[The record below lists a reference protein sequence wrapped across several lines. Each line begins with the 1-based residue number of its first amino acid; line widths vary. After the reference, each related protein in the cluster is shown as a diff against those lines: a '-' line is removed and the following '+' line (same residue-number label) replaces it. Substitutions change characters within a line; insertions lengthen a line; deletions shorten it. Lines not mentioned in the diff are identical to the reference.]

1 MAVPPLALLPLE
13 GRLRRPFGQ
22 KPVPQKDQFRACGFL
37 PLPIACEQPWC
48 GYQQQPLGNSLRTPP
63 FSYPFSLLPCDF
75 LTPRDWLS
83 IWCTEK
89 TLVESQ
95 SDLIT
100 TGGTKVLDQFLKLPN
115 GYEKQR
121 GGERI
126 HSYLAALRFILIV
139 S

>member
-1 MAVPPLALLPLE
+1 M
-13 GRLRRPFGQ
+13 
-22 KPVPQKDQFRACGFL
+22 
-37 PLPIACEQPWC
+37 
-48 GYQQQPLGNSLRTPP
+48 
-63 FSYPFSLLPCDF
+63 
-75 LTPRDWLS
+75 
-83 IWCTEK
+83 
-89 TLVESQ
+89 ESQ

-126 HSYLAALRFILIV
+126 HSYLAALGFILIV